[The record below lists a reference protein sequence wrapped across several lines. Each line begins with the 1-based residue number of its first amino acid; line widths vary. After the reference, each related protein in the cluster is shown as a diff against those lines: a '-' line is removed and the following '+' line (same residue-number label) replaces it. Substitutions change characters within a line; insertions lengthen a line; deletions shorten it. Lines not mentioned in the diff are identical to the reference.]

1 MTAVVAETDQG
12 KAAKEPPAKPGKE
25 ETGNGTKPTPEV
37 MWAWE
42 QGLPRPEQLPGTN
55 SQLLTPSLANAFGIQ
70 MMNGYRYPL
79 PPPSQESGERANGE
93 SRAPGS
99 YHDPMGAAQ
108 MQASM
113 PPPYG
118 NFHHSM
124 PPPGSANAQAA
135 AAAAMASAAMASYGG
150 FPGMYQAPFGAQRP
164 GGHYDHYGRPL
175 SQGGDRGMGPS
186 QGHMDPNVS
195 YEHMMAYQ
203 AGMEHSRS
211 FDAFKRSR
219 EDPGMSM
226 GMEGTED
233 DAAHALKRPRL
244 VWTPPLHKRFVDAV
258 SHLGIKNAV
267 PKTIM
272 QLMNVEGLTREN
284 VASHLQKYRLYL
296 KRLQG
301 CSESTMENSP
311 SREIQSEIEQ
321 EDKEILSSLKTT
333 SAVQVT
339 QSTSQEV
346 KPSPRTS
353 ALMGVPKVPMPQPRV
368 SNIPPTSSLAGF
380 PLDTFRITPLNK
392 HFFHVDDKILKF

>member
-1 MTAVVAETDQG
+1 MYFFYTFFTCASKRRTRRRITETRERRDRFTRFKKGTRIPTHIVPVVSETMTAVVAETDQG

-186 QGHMDPNVS
+186 QGASSITQDPNPTLNPTHLDRRPRVAIERRRRVRSTPRPRSGYYKISSSPSLDNQIRSLTYRRSSARAAGHMDPNVS

-226 GMEGTED
+226 GMEGAYPTM
-233 DAAHALKRPRL
+233 
-244 VWTPPLHKRFVDAV
+244 
-258 SHLGIKNAV
+258 
-267 PKTIM
+267 PK
-272 QLMNVEGLTREN
+272 
-284 VASHLQKYRLYL
+284 Y
-296 KRLQG
+296 
-301 CSESTMENSP
+301 P
-311 SREIQSEIEQ
+311 SCQ
-321 EDKEILSSLKTT
+321 
-333 SAVQVT
+333 
-339 QSTSQEV
+339 
-346 KPSPRTS
+346 
-353 ALMGVPKVPMPQPRV
+353 
-368 SNIPPTSSLAGF
+368 NICQF
-380 PLDTFRITPLNK
+380 PYEAP
-392 HFFHVDDKILKF
+392 V

>member
-12 KAAKEPPAKPGKE
+12 KAAKEPPSKPGKE

-186 QGHMDPNVS
+186 QGASSITQNPNPTLNPI
-195 YEHMMAYQ
+195 HLD
-203 AGMEHSRS
+203 R
-211 FDAFKRSR
+211 
-219 EDPGMSM
+219 
-226 GMEGTED
+226 
-233 DAAHALKRPRL
+233 RPR
-244 VWTPPLHKRFVDAV
+244 VAIERRRRVRSTPRPR
-258 SHLGIKNAV
+258 SGYY
-267 PKTIM
+267 
-272 QLMNVEGLTREN
+272 
-284 VASHLQKYRLYL
+284 KYH
-296 KRLQG
+296 
-301 CSESTMENSP
+301 
-311 SREIQSEIEQ
+311 
-321 EDKEILSSLKTT
+321 
-333 SAVQVT
+333 VVT
-339 QSTSQEV
+339 Q
-346 KPSPRTS
+346 P
-353 ALMGVPKVPMPQPRV
+353 
-368 SNIPPTSSLAGF
+368 
-380 PLDTFRITPLNK
+380 
-392 HFFHVDDKILKF
+392 

>member
-1 MTAVVAETDQG
+1 MRLAIGKISNFPGSFCTFSTLFYDSCSKRRTRRRITETRERRDRFTRFKKGTRIPTHIVPVVSETMTAVVAETDQG

-79 PPPSQESGERANGE
+79 PPPSQESGERTNGE

-186 QGHMDPNVS
+186 QGASSITQDPNLTLNPTHLDRRPRVAIERRRRVRSTPRPRSGYYKYPSSPSSRIRSLTYRRSSARAAGHMDPNVS

-226 GMEGTED
+226 GMEGAYPT
-233 DAAHALKRPRL
+233 LKISKLTKYLP
-244 VWTPPLHKRFVDAV
+244 V
-258 SHLGIKNAV
+258 SV
-267 PKTIM
+267 
-272 QLMNVEGLTREN
+272 
-284 VASHLQKYRLYL
+284 
-296 KRLQG
+296 
-301 CSESTMENSP
+301 
-311 SREIQSEIEQ
+311 
-321 EDKEILSSLKTT
+321 
-333 SAVQVT
+333 
-339 QSTSQEV
+339 
-346 KPSPRTS
+346 
-353 ALMGVPKVPMPQPRV
+353 
-368 SNIPPTSSLAGF
+368 
-380 PLDTFRITPLNK
+380 
-392 HFFHVDDKILKF
+392 

>member
-93 SRAPGS
+93 SRAGAPGS

-175 SQGGDRGMGPS
+175 SQGRRSGHGTLPRCVIHHARPKPNPQSHPPRSSTPRRDRAPS
-186 QGHMDPNVS
+186 TRP
-195 YEHMMAYQ
+195 
-203 AGMEHSRS
+203 
-211 FDAFKRSR
+211 K
-219 EDPGMSM
+219 
-226 GMEGTED
+226 
-233 DAAHALKRPRL
+233 HA
-244 VWTPPLHKRFVDAV
+244 PP
-258 SHLGIKNAV
+258 S
-267 PKTIM
+267 
-272 QLMNVEGLTREN
+272 
-284 VASHLQKYRLYL
+284 
-296 KRLQG
+296 
-301 CSESTMENSP
+301 
-311 SREIQSEIEQ
+311 
-321 EDKEILSSLKTT
+321 
-333 SAVQVT
+333 
-339 QSTSQEV
+339 
-346 KPSPRTS
+346 
-353 ALMGVPKVPMPQPRV
+353 
-368 SNIPPTSSLAGF
+368 
-380 PLDTFRITPLNK
+380 FRIL
-392 HFFHVDDKILKF
+392 

>member
-186 QGHMDPNVS
+186 QGASSITQDPNPTFNPTHLDRRPRVAIERRRRVRSTPRPRSGYYKISSSPSLDNQIRSLTYRRSSARAAGHMDPNVS

-226 GMEGTED
+226 GMEGAYPTM
-233 DAAHALKRPRL
+233 
-244 VWTPPLHKRFVDAV
+244 
-258 SHLGIKNAV
+258 
-267 PKTIM
+267 PK
-272 QLMNVEGLTREN
+272 
-284 VASHLQKYRLYL
+284 Y
-296 KRLQG
+296 
-301 CSESTMENSP
+301 P
-311 SREIQSEIEQ
+311 SCQNI
-321 EDKEILSSLKTT
+321 
-333 SAVQVT
+333 
-339 QSTSQEV
+339 SQ
-346 KPSPRTS
+346 
-353 ALMGVPKVPMPQPRV
+353 
-368 SNIPPTSSLAGF
+368 F
-380 PLDTFRITPLNK
+380 PYEAP
-392 HFFHVDDKILKF
+392 V

>member
-1 MTAVVAETDQG
+1 
-12 KAAKEPPAKPGKE
+12 
-25 ETGNGTKPTPEV
+25 
-37 MWAWE
+37 
-42 QGLPRPEQLPGTN
+42 
-55 SQLLTPSLANAFGIQ
+55 
-70 MMNGYRYPL
+70 
-79 PPPSQESGERANGE
+79 
-93 SRAPGS
+93 
-99 YHDPMGAAQ
+99 MGAAQ

-296 KRLQG
+296 KRLAGIPPSAPLPTDIMQRVHPFQYPG
-301 CSESTMENSP
+301 ASTLGP
-311 SREIQSEIEQ
+311 SAAMNAAAANPFAPTIEQ
-321 EDKEILSSLKTT
+321 MH
-333 SAVQVT
+333 A
-339 QSTSQEV
+339 
-346 KPSPRTS
+346 
-353 ALMGVPKVPMPQPRV
+353 GVPPGMPTP
-368 SNIPPTSSLAGF
+368 GF
-380 PLDTFRITPLNK
+380 PEIGRASCRER
-392 HFFHVDDKILKF
+392 V

>member
-93 SRAPGS
+93 SRAGAPGS
-99 YHDPMGAAQ
+99 YHDPVGAAQ

-164 GGHYDHYGRPL
+164 GGHYDPYGRSL
-175 SQGGDRGMGPS
+175 GQGGDRGMGPS
-186 QGHMDPNVS
+186 QGASSITQDPNPTLNLTHLDRRPRVAIERRRRVRS
-195 YEHMMAYQ
+195 TPRPRSGYYKYHVVTQLENQISDLPPIFRPRRRSHGSQRELRAHDGVPGWHGTLTKLRRVQ
-203 AGMEHSRS
+203 AIARRPRHVHGNGGCVPDSQNIQVAKISRS
-211 FDAFKRSR
+211 FRMKRQC
-219 EDPGMSM
+219 E
-226 GMEGTED
+226 
-233 DAAHALKRPRL
+233 
-244 VWTPPLHKRFVDAV
+244 
-258 SHLGIKNAV
+258 
-267 PKTIM
+267 
-272 QLMNVEGLTREN
+272 
-284 VASHLQKYRLYL
+284 
-296 KRLQG
+296 
-301 CSESTMENSP
+301 
-311 SREIQSEIEQ
+311 
-321 EDKEILSSLKTT
+321 KTT
-333 SAVQVT
+333 Y
-339 QSTSQEV
+339 
-346 KPSPRTS
+346 
-353 ALMGVPKVPMPQPRV
+353 
-368 SNIPPTSSLAGF
+368 
-380 PLDTFRITPLNK
+380 
-392 HFFHVDDKILKF
+392 FFS